1 MELERSLR
9 IQFCE
14 AEVLSLADL
23 GGRGAVKSN
32 PSFFFFSL
40 LKIALMMELNT
51 TQPHYLGLE
60 LES

>member
-9 IQFCE
+9 IQFHK
-14 AEVLSLADL
+14 AEVLLLADL
-23 GGRGAVKSN
+23 GGSAAVKSN
-32 PSFFFFSL
+32 PSPFFSL
-40 LKIALMMELNT
+40 LKIRLMMELNT